1 MFLASHKSG
10 GGGGVGRG
18 GGGGGSRGGVGVGRR
33 VDLQSTSVIKVI
45 AKVGNV
51 TGKGGRREEGGATS
65 RGKYG
70 SFSTGQEGRRQSKY
84 RTRGERERE
93 RLEER
98 HQSGK
103 ACLHAAVSKGCKAKP
118 GSF

>member
-1 MFLASHKSG
+1 MVVVVVVEE
-10 GGGGVGRG
+10 VG
-18 GGGGGSRGGVGVGRR
+18 GGVGVGRR

-93 RLEER
+93 RER
-98 HQSGK
+98 DLRKDTKAARRVYMLRSQRDARQSRE
-103 ACLHAAVSKGCKAKP
+103 ASRPCE
-118 GSF
+118 SF